1 MPPLCRR
8 REKFCEAFLRL
19 GNAANAA
26 HEAGYAVRS
35 ARQRGYILNRR
46 PEVVER
52 IAEMRAELG
61 HLHRQNADILIGK
74 LETVY
79 NRALENHQFAAAARA
94 VEVQARVARLA
105 GTAAAPSGIMTNHD
119 KS

>member
-1 MPPLCRR
+1 MPPLCYR

-26 HEAGYAVRS
+26 HEAGYAGRS
-35 ARQRGYILNRR
+35 ARQQGYCLSRR
-46 PEVVER
+46 PEVIER

-61 HLHRQNADILIGK
+61 RAHRQNADILIGK